1 MNQASERQQRTALL
15 SVSDK
20 SGVAEFADRL
30 AQAGY
35 RLVSTGGTATVLR
48 EAGLTVVD
56 VSELTG
62 FPEIMDG
69 RVKTLH
75 PAVHAGVLARRGT
88 DDSVLAAHGINTIDI
103 VIVNLYPFAQ
113 TIEKPDCN
121 FSQAI
126 ENIDV
131 GGPAMIRAAAKNHA
145 FVSIVTNV
153 KDYARVADSIE
164 QTGDV
169 SDELRIELAAA
180 AFTHTAQY
188 DCVIADFLSASAS
201 LTKPSDHDQHRV
213 GTVDDTSDPKAKTKA
228 TPDPDNGNNPS
239 RLLLLKQK
247 QALRYGENP
256 HQQAAFFVDAS
267 SRRFGDPANPEKSLM
282 QRQSSPSL
290 SDAKQI
296 QGKELSYNNIAD
308 AAAALDLAREFS
320 ETCCVI
326 VKHANPCGV
335 AVADTADAAYERAYA
350 CDPTSAFGGIIAING
365 PVDEDLAGIIIER
378 QFVEVLL
385 APEFTSAAI
394 AKLQTKPAIRVLE
407 LQAPWTMDTAPSLKT
422 AGGGY
427 LIQSADD
434 ALLSAEGYRIV
445 SERKPDGTQLHDLL
459 FAWKVA
465 KHVKS
470 NAIVYARDG
479 QSVGIGA
486 GQMSRVYS
494 ARIAAIKAQD
504 EGLVVA
510 GASLASDAFF
520 PFRDGIDEAAAAG
533 ITSIIQPGGS
543 RNDNE
548 VIEAANEHGMAML
561 FTGMRHFR
569 H

>member
-1 MNQASERQQRTALL
+1 MNQASERPQRTALL

-20 SGVAEFADRL
+20 NGITEFAKRL
-30 AQAGY
+30 AGAGF
-35 RLVSTGGTATVLR
+35 RLLSTGGTATALR

-56 VSELTG
+56 VSEVTG

-75 PAVHAGVLARRGT
+75 PKVHAGVLARRGV
-88 DDSVLAAHGINTIDI
+88 DDQVLATHDIDTID
-103 VIVNLYPFAQ
+103 VVVVNLYPFAETLQ
-113 TIEKPDCN
+113 QADCN
-121 FSQAI
+121 FTRAI

-145 FVSIVTNV
+145 FVAVVTDAG
-153 KDYARVADSIE
+153 DYSRVADSIE
-164 QTGDV
+164 KTGDV
-169 SDELRIELAAA
+169 PAELRLELAAT
-180 AFTHTAQY
+180 AFSHTARY
-188 DCVIADFLSASAS
+188 DGVIAGFLTASSRA
-201 LTKPSDHDQHRV
+201 
-213 GTVDDTSDPKAKTKA
+213 AAA
-228 TPDPDNGNNPS
+228 TDSQTDGLVQAGAGHKNESS
-239 RLLLLKQK
+239 RLLLLQQK

-267 SRRFGDPANPEKSLM
+267 PRRVGDPNNPGQTLVESAATAN
-282 QRQSSPSL
+282 L
-290 SDAKQI
+290 SDANSL

-308 AAAALDLAREFS
+308 AAAALDLAREFD
-320 ETCCVI
+320 ETACVI

-335 AVADTADAAYERAYA
+335 AVADTALEAYQRAYA

-365 PVDEDLAGIIIER
+365 TVDESLAPAIIDQ

-385 APEFTSAAI
+385 ASEFTSEAI
-394 AKLQTKPAIRVLE
+394 ARLQSKPAVRVLE
-407 LQAPWTMDTAPSLKT
+407 LPSPWALDTAPSLKS

-427 LIQSADD
+427 LIQSADSE
-434 ALLSAEGYRIV
+434 LLATDGCRV
-445 SERKPDGTQLHDLL
+445 VTEREPDETQHRDLL

-470 NAIVYARDG
+470 NAIVYARDR

-504 EGLVVA
+504 EGLVVT
-510 GASLASDAFF
+510 GAALASDAFF
-520 PFRDGIDEAAAAG
+520 PFRDGIDQAAAAG

-543 RNDNE
+543 RNDDE
-548 VIEAANEHGMAML
+548 VIKAANEHGMAML